1 MDVSWTGKKAEGRRI
16 DAFELWCWRRLLRVP
31 WIARRFNQSIL
42 KEISPEYSL
51 GVQSICFSVWV
62 LVDCLFTDLI
72 CFISFIICP
81 LTYLQ
86 SVVMIPLFVGNLC
99 LHSLFFFL
107 SLAIHLLILSIFSKN
122 SFGVFFPSI
131 FLSSVLL
138 MFALIL
144 FFFSLLALR
153 VIIIIIDVQI
163 VSDGVSGNFLGW
175 LFCHFDLT
183 WLVTECFLPVEDVC
197 LCFNVYILCL
207 NLEHFIFVEN

>member
-1 MDVSWTGKKAEGRRI
+1 MYVWWNFTSETIWTWHFQLKVSNYWFSFFSRYR
-16 DAFELWCWRRLLRVP
+16 P
-31 WIARRFNQSIL
+31 
-42 KEISPEYSL
+42 
-51 GVQSICFSVWV
+51 VQSICFSVWV

-122 SFGVFFPSI
+122 SFGFPSI